1 MNTIDKAY
9 NLAKQVLRSNYKEYG
24 IYAGKRHFDDYW
36 ARDSFYS
43 SFAAIILKEYDIVK
57 KNLLL
62 FIKYQKPDGQIPLR
76 VGNQN
81 DILKYLGI
89 KIKKQIRPRYKE
101 DKNASFS
108 PDQNLL
114 FIITA
119 ALYVKYSKDKEFA
132 KKYYN
137 NFKKALNFILTFTDG
152 TLLVE
157 GFYSSW
163 DDTLRTRG
171 HVLYTS
177 ACYYQAL
184 KAMLYLSEVAGN
196 KLWAK
201 NYSDEINNVKE
212 AINKELWNG
221 SYFSLMNY
229 KDKRYD
235 YFNTSGNLLA
245 IFFDLADKK
254 QALTIF
260 EQIKK
265 FKINEKIPSL
275 TNYPRYPKTFIYF
288 PYYLIKMQDYH
299 NQMSWPWLGGLN
311 VAVLAKAGKK
321 KDANKLLEKLS
332 KIILRDGNFYEFY
345 DKNGKPIKRLFYRS
359 EYNFSW
365 SAAFY
370 IIAYNYLKN
379 SRLTF

>member
-9 NLAKQVLRSNYKEYG
+9 NLAKQILRGNYKECG

-36 ARDSFYS
+36 ARDSFYA
-43 SFAAIILKEYDIVK
+43 SFAAIILKDYDIVK

-62 FIKYQKPDGQIPLR
+62 FIKYQKPNGQIPLR

-81 DILKYLGI
+81 DLLKYFGI

-101 DKNASFS
+101 DKNTSFS

-119 ALYVKYSKDKEFA
+119 AYYVKYSKDKGFA

-177 ACYYQAL
+177 VCYYQAL
-184 KAMLYLSEVAGN
+184 KAMSYLAEVAGN

-201 NYSDEINNVKE
+201 NYFDEIKNVKK

-235 YFNTSGNLLA
+235 YFNTSANLLA

-275 TNYPRYPKTFIYF
+275 TNYPRYPRKFIYF
-288 PYYLIKMQDYH
+288 PYYLINMGDYH

-311 VAVLAKAGKK
+311 VAVLAKTGKK
-321 KDANKLLEKLS
+321 NDANKLLEKLS

-370 IIAYNYLKN
+370 IIAYNYLKKV
-379 SRLTF
+379 RLVF